1 MQIVNVVEAKSRFSE
16 LLSRAA
22 AGERFLIQRRERSL
36 AVLLG
41 HEELARLERASQVAH
56 NLALSLGQDEALLRQ
71 VENQE
76 LHPAMAAFG
85 LWRDESELE
94 DLADEIW
101 RERQAESER
110 EAVGFE
116 NPGQ

>member
-1 MQIVNVVEAKSRFSE
+1 MQTINVVEAKSRFSE

-22 AGERFLIQRRERSL
+22 AGERFLIQRRERAV

-41 HEELARLERASQVAH
+41 HEELARLEQAAQMARH
-56 NLALSLGQDEALLRQ
+56 LALSLGQDEALLKQ

-85 LWRDESELE
+85 LWRDEPEFADLSE
-94 DLADEIW
+94 EILW
-101 RERQAESER
+101 ERQAENER
-110 EAVGFE
+110 QRVSFE
-116 NPGQ
+116 DPG

>member
-1 MQIVNVVEAKSRFSE
+1 MQTINVVEAKSRFSE

-22 AGERFLIQRRERSL
+22 AGERFLIQRRERAL

-41 HEELARLERASQVAH
+41 HEELARLEQAAQMARH
-56 NLALSLGQDEALLRQ
+56 LALSLGQDAALLKQ

-85 LWRDESELE
+85 LWREESEFE

-110 EAVGFE
+110 EAVTFE